1 VFTVYRAQ
9 KMQEWLE
16 REVEE
21 WATGLVFEY
30 FEDAEE
36 ISDLTEEQIIADTL
50 RTNFTK
56 IRIGKSQEQMTFSLL
71 MKSICQKTSIS
82 IRMKLMT

>member
-36 ISDLTEEQIIADTL
+36 ISDLTEEQIKEVLREYERLDYEYGDTL
-50 RTNFTK
+50 SFGFAQV
-56 IRIGKSQEQMTFSLL
+56 IRRWEDETEKELDW
-71 MKSICQKTSIS
+71 
-82 IRMKLMT
+82 